1 MTVHLCGV
9 AGLFA
14 EIALPAIT
22 TQAGGSDVVV
32 TNQMVKIFDAG
43 ALKAF
48 IQAVIHGQSAVLS
61 LRNGKTAVSALG
73 IGPRDIVFG
82 KDIDFPGMCGPVV
95 TVKAASL
102 VQNVGNLASSMSA
115 LSAEQAAAAAA
126 AKAAAGG
133 ASGSGGSTS
142 NSPIPSPSPTTGNFC
157 SLLPINNTYVNITLS
172 VVNPGPL
179 EISFGMC
186 HFDIEN
192 EKGQFVAE
200 LKGRLDIRRN
210 RFEVTIQGI
219 VNRNVTSKL
228 ARDMMKHK
236 KDKQQAGVASGA
248 SAKNKDPQ
256 KANDNENEEGATA
269 PEARLVGKRCAGAGW
284 CDESVKNINVPV
296 HNIGVLFRALGMEHD
311 PEEIQR
317 LTPADAQEPF
327 DEDGQGEEPAKKK
340 GGFAGWT
347 RRFGLH

>member
-1 MTVHLCGV
+1 MKIHLCGA

-22 TQAGGSDVVV
+22 THAGGSDVVV
-32 TNQMVKIFDAG
+32 TNQMVNIFDAG

-61 LRNGKTAVSALG
+61 LRNGKTTVSALG

-82 KDIDFPGMCGPVV
+82 KNIDFPGMCGPVV
-95 TVKAASL
+95 TLKAASL
-102 VQNVGNLASSMSA
+102 VQNAGNLASSMSA
-115 LSAEQAAAAAA
+115 LSAEQAAAAA
-126 AKAAAGG
+126 KASAAGT
-133 ASGSGGSTS
+133 SGCSASTS
-142 NSPIPSPSPTTGNFC
+142 NSPIPTPSPTTGNFC
-157 SLLPINNTYVNITLS
+157 SLLPINNTYVNITLA

-192 EKGQFVAE
+192 ENGQLVAE

-210 RFEVTIQGI
+210 CFEVTIQGI

-228 ARDMMKHK
+228 ARDMMQLK
-236 KDKQQAGVASGA
+236 KDKQQVAVASGA
-248 SAKNKDPQ
+248 SAKNKDHQ
-256 KANDNENEEGATA
+256 KANDNENEKGAA
-269 PEARLVGKRCAGAGW
+269 VPEARLVGKRCAGAGW
-284 CDESVKNINVPV
+284 CDDSVKNINVSV
-296 HNIGVLFRALGMEHD
+296 HNMGILFRALGMEHD

-317 LTPADAQEPF
+317 LTPPDAQEPV
-327 DEDGQGEEPAKKK
+327 DGEGSGAEPGKKR
-340 GGFAGWT
+340 GGFTGWT